1 MLLQTYYAVEMTD
14 IVKKFGDV
22 YACNHVNFLVRCGEI
37 HALLGENGA
46 GKSTIMSMLSGIY
59 KADSGSISIHGNPI
73 NIRSPKDA
81 MELGIGMVHQNF
93 RLVETLTAV
102 ENIILGEKSRIW
114 RGTSWMRKKRKEIK
128 QIAQEYG
135 LDFPSE

>member
-1 MLLQTYYAVEMTD
+1 MLLQTHNAVEMTD

-22 YACNHVNFLVRCGEI
+22 YACNQVNFLVRSGEI

-59 KADSGSISIHGNPI
+59 KADSGSISIHGNPAR
-73 NIRSPKDA
+73 IRSPKDA
-81 MELGIGMVHQNF
+81 MVLGIGMVHQNF

-102 ENIILGEKSRIW
+102 ENIIFS
-114 RGTSWMRKKRKEIK
+114 
-128 QIAQEYG
+128 
-135 LDFPSE
+135 

>member
-1 MLLQTYYAVEMTD
+1 MLLQTHYAVEMTD

-59 KADSGSISIHGNPI
+59 KAESGSISIHGQVVS
-73 NIRSPKDA
+73 IRSPKESLDI
-81 MELGIGMVHQNF
+81 GIGMVHQNF
-93 RLVETLTAV
+93 RLVDTLTAI
-102 ENIILGEKSRIW
+102 ENIILGES
-114 RGTSWMRKKRKEIK
+114 S
-128 QIAQEYG
+128 
-135 LDFPSE
+135 

>member
-1 MLLQTYYAVEMTD
+1 MLLQTHYAVEMTD

-59 KADSGSISIHGNPI
+59 KADSGSISIHGNPT

-81 MELGIGMVHQNF
+81 MELGMG
-93 RLVETLTAV
+93 TAS
-102 ENIILGEKSRIW
+102 K
-114 RGTSWMRKKRKEIK
+114 
-128 QIAQEYG
+128 
-135 LDFPSE
+135 FPVS